1 MDQNVSSKH
10 VAELRI
16 HREQTLLVA
25 VLLALA
31 GGYLEAY
38 TWIVHGVFANAQTA
52 NLVFL
57 WIHAMAG
64 EWVRAFHYL
73 PPLMAFVLGVTTA
86 SWLRHFAGTRAGRI
100 SIQVEIAFLFLVGFL
115 HNRFPA
121 VAGTLG
127 ISFVAAMQTASFP
140 RVEEWSYSSVMAT
153 SNLRQ
158 AIEGLFAAVAGRG
171 GLRPFRQPRAF
182 AAICAAFGVGAAM
195 GAYVTEQV
203 PAWALA
209 IPVMLLLI
217 ALLRCLERGRDPRA
231 SSQSPAE

>member
-1 MDQNVSSKH
+1 MDLDVSSKH

-16 HREQTLLVA
+16 RREETLLVA
-25 VLLALA
+25 MLLALA

-38 TWIVHGVFANAQTA
+38 TWIVYGVFANAQTA

-64 EWVRAFHYL
+64 EWVRAFHYVL
-73 PPLMAFVLGVTTA
+73 PLMAFVLGVVTA
-86 SWLRHFAGTRAGRI
+86 SWLRHFAGASAGRI
-100 SIQVEIAFLFLVGFL
+100 SILVETAFLFLVGIL

-127 ISFVAAMQTASFP
+127 ISVVAAMQTASFP
-140 RVEEWSYSSVMAT
+140 RVEEWTYGSVMAT

-158 AIEGLFAAVAGRG
+158 VIEGLFAAVAGRS
-171 GLRPFRQPRAF
+171 GLRPFRQRRVF
-182 AAICAAFGVGAAM
+182 AVICAAFGVGAATR
-195 GAYVTEQV
+195 AYITEQV

-209 IPVMLLLI
+209 IPVLLLLI
-217 ALLRCLERGRDPRA
+217 ALLRSVERGRDPRA
-231 SSQSPAE
+231 SSQSPV